1 MAAPNANEQ
10 DKYPEL
16 TNSIVSRMLMSDP
29 KLALE
34 PEKVFEQ
41 ARKVSDVLG
50 PQGFTGIDR
59 ITNLPGGVTVYQQG
73 NRTSQL
79 TFDDAKKVVESSLQ
93 QNNANAAQPGNVSAV
108 NPPSVPQSSDVATS
122 QQSANAQVPAPA
134 TPTSNPMP
142 AATSN
147 PAAQVEPL
155 NIGGFNFNPQDL
167 NYKLG
172 DITLGGRLNDPNTPN
187 LFANYTN
194 PNQSAFLQSGEA
206 GVNGKI
212 DSAAVTDIYGK
223 ANFRFDENTRVNI
236 GANYN
241 LPSNDLSATI
251 GGNYISPDRSTQIN
265 GQVAAS
271 TQNGLSGN
279 INVIAPV
286 NGNEGRVV
294 GDVRVGPGADTIGA
308 TYTSTDQSTII
319 GGRVNNTA
327 QGVEVLGNVTVPVNG
342 NEGRVVGDV
351 RVGPGADTASLTYT
365 RTTDQFNSLSVGGN
379 YNSGTLDTP
388 GSASAFVDYKAGDQR
403 VNYGA
408 RAQLG
413 AENTV
418 SGFVNYQNPANTLSA
433 SVLGQYSFDTNV
445 GQASGRVSY
454 TPDSNTSVFAG
465 FSAKTNGET
474 AATVGIALRFGGG
487 QGSASQ
493 DPDTQRLLGLQN
505 AAEQG
510 RQLDSS
516 VADFR
521 ISQLTGKD
529 RQLYDQALT
538 GVNRLNEGG
547 ANLPARE
554 TALSLAALA
563 DSQNPPLSRIGDVRL
578 GPAGADGSQKLY
590 VGSGGLDN
598 PATRSAS
605 IERNEAANTPA
616 EQSLAKLSE
625 NNLIQSLQN
634 RGNQQQGLETL
645 EQNQPS
651 RAIAGR

>member
-50 PQGFTGIDR
+50 PQGFTGVDR
-59 ITNLPGGVTVYQQG
+59 ITNLPGGVTVYEQG
-73 NRTSQL
+73 DRTSQL

-93 QNNANAAQPGNVSAV
+93 QSNANAAQPGNASAV
-108 NPPSVPQSSDVATS
+108 NPPFVPQSSDVATA

-194 PNQSAFLQSGEA
+194 PNQNAFLQSGEI

-212 DSAAVTDIYGK
+212 DSAAVMDIYGK

-241 LPSNDLSATI
+241 LPSNDLNATI

-279 INVIAPV
+279 INVIA
-286 NGNEGRVV
+286 
-294 GDVRVGPGADTIGA
+294 
-308 TYTSTDQSTII
+308 
-319 GGRVNNTA
+319 
-327 QGVEVLGNVTVPVNG
+327 PVNG

-413 AENTV
+413 TENSV

-521 ISQLTGKD
+521 ISQLSGKD

-578 GPAGADGSQKLY
+578 GPAGADGSQKLD